1 LSRPATRCRVR
12 RHAAAPRGAAGGGP
26 SASWPTV
33 LVLLAVRT
41 GQEHRPT
48 LMFMIPMPPTWRAVG
63 GASARRSRPS
73 PAGRPPAWR
82 LDVGRVRVLAPEQ
95 HLLREGHRDEG
106 AVVPVVRAR
115 KLPLRAQPPTTA
127 NSHDRRPAPARP
139 PGGLGRSRAPRRAH
153 HRWTCTPR
161 RRLRPRD
168 GLSHVDA
175 VTVVIG
181 PRAPRGGRSG
191 RAARR
196 SGTRRRRSS
205 ARARLGAGTQARGDL
220 LDAEMRMGCGSRT
233 RCSALLAPIAGSGG
247 RVRGHALRGGRF
259 AGEEARMV
267 ARPSTPVLTLSDVV
281 KRILGPG

>member
-1 LSRPATRCRVR
+1 LSRPAARCRVR

-127 NSHDRRPAPARP
+127 NSHD
-139 PGGLGRSRAPRRAH
+139 

-181 PRAPRGGRSG
+181 PQAPRGGRSG

-205 ARARLGAGTQARGDL
+205 ARARLRAGTQARGDL

-247 RVRGHALRGGRF
+247 RVSGHALRGGRF